1 MMTGQRA
8 AGRRLG
14 QQRRGERGFSLLE
27 LLIAAGI
34 GLVVI
39 SGAVV
44 GGIYMQQQALDQQ
57 QRMFAQQSVRAA
69 QDLISDE
76 LRRAGGGFGNGRVVT
91 GSTRQTAITVVTDD
105 AFASDSTFTPPTGQY
120 ASMVSDSLTTLTGTA
135 DGTMGTRCCAA
146 GGSGCS
152 GCYIRSGS
160 NACVEGAEA
169 DLPGNPVIYANPN
182 TNVYCLHRVSSVSGT
197 TSLATSAGFGLST
210 VPATD
215 PCGDL
220 ASAFWCNSN
229 TTVQRAG
236 GASFRVNWKDGRP
249 RLQMDPDGNNPAQT
263 YQDILWDV
271 EQLSFRFGLENLA
284 VPGTIVWFPEGG
296 TPRLPLDQC
305 PSNPANCPVPGGTN
319 GNDSGLTLLEQL
331 HRRVRLVEVR
341 LVVRSPQVDRKLVA
355 KNGSLFQLDTDG
367 NPRDGYQR
375 RNYTFQVAPRNLR
388 LVGTF

>member
-1 MMTGQRA
+1 MTSAQHP
-8 AGRRLG
+8 RRRPG
-14 QQRRGERGFSLLE
+14 TGWRSERGFSLLE

-76 LRRAGGGFGNGRVVT
+76 IRRAGGGFGNGRVVT
-91 GSTRQTAITVVTDD
+91 GATKQSAITVVTDD
-105 AFASDSTFTPPTGQY
+105 PFSADATFVPPSGQY
-120 ASMVSDSLTTLTGTA
+120 ASLLSDSLTTLTGTA
-135 DGTMGTRCCAA
+135 DGTMGTRCCSA

-152 GCYIRSGS
+152 GCYIRSGG
-160 NACVEGAEA
+160 NVCVEGAET
-169 DLPGNPVIYANPN
+169 DLPGNSVIFANAN
-182 TNVYCLHRVSSVSGT
+182 TNTYCVHRVSAVSGT
-197 TSLATSAGFGLST
+197 TSLTTSAGFGLST
-210 VPATD
+210 VPTSD
-215 PCGDL
+215 SCGDL

-271 EQLSFRFGLENLA
+271 EQLSFRFGLEDLTL
-284 VPGTIVWFPEGG
+284 PGTIVWFPESG
-296 TPRLPLDQC
+296 TTRPPLDQC
-305 PSNPANCPVPGGTN
+305 STNPANCPVPGGTN
-319 GNDSGLTLLEQL
+319 SYDSGLTLLEQL
-331 HRRVRLVEVR
+331 QRRVRLVEVR

-355 KNGSLFQLDTDG
+355 KNGSLFLLDTDG
-367 NPRDGYQR
+367 NLRDGYQR